1 MKPYAQN
8 LSRKQLRKKAV
19 AHYNDRQIQRAYM
32 RDWYSDYDINTASTT
47 GSDDAFYNRIEVNYL
62 RHEGTQYDDELHAYF
77 NKVGVRDA
85 VDRVREHVYGLISAA
100 YPHLKEECD
109 RQLTIRRDPEAMLKD
124 MRSWYSV

>member
-1 MKPYAQN
+1 MKPYAQH
-8 LSRKQLRKKAV
+8 LSRKKLRKKAV

-62 RHEGTQYDDELHAYF
+62 RHAATEYDDELDSYF

-85 VDRVREHVYGLISAA
+85 VDRVRAHVYELISTA
-100 YPHLKEECD
+100 YPHLKDECD

-124 MRSWYSV
+124 VRSWYSV